1 MRADSITPFW
11 LRQFTKLTAASTLF
25 LIFAGAM
32 VTSTSSGLA
41 VPDWP
46 LSYGQLMPPMVGGI
60 FYEHG
65 HRMIATFVGL
75 LTLIQAFWLQFREPK
90 RAVRLLGWTS
100 LVTVIVQGVLGGLTV
115 LFLLPTAISVSH
127 AALAQIFLGL
137 NTAIAFLTSRTWHEW
152 STASRAEPDSLLS
165 SGVKIVLVLI
175 FLQTLAGALMRHMGA
190 GLVIPDFP
198 LSFGRLVPPFLSM
211 EIVVNFT
218 HRFGALVVSA
228 AILWLLPAVL
238 RSASE
243 GLRRLYYVLVGL
255 LALQITLG
263 AWTVW
268 SLKHAFT
275 TSLHVTTGATMLAVA
290 VMLALATHA
299 TRQPRVVRVEAA
311 GGEVPA

>member
-90 RAVRLLGWTS
+90 RAVRVLGWTA

-115 LFLLPTAISVSH
+115 LYLLPTAISVSH

-152 STASRAEPDSLLS
+152 STAPRPEPDSLLS
-165 SGVKIVLVLI
+165 SGAKIVLGLI
-175 FLQTLAGALMRHMGA
+175 FLQTLVGALMRHMGA

-198 LSFGRLVPPFLSM
+198 LSFGRLVPPFLSV
-211 EIVVNFT
+211 EIAVNFS
-218 HRFGALVVSA
+218 HRLGAVVVSV
-228 AILWLLPAVL
+228 AILWLLPAMR
-238 RSASE
+238 RSASA
-243 GLRRLYYVLVGL
+243 GVRRIYDLLVGL
-255 LALQITLG
+255 LVLQITLG
-263 AWTVW
+263 AFTVW
-268 SLKHAFT
+268 TLKHALT
-275 TSLHVTTGATMLAVA
+275 TSMHVTTGAAMLAVA
-290 VMLALATHA
+290 VMVVLGTH
-299 TRQPRVVRVEAA
+299 TRRAVDAVQVGPA
-311 GGEVPA
+311 GGEALA

>member
-90 RAVRLLGWTS
+90 HAVRILGWTS
-100 LVTVIVQGVLGGLTV
+100 LATVIVQGVLGGLTV

-152 STASRAEPDSLLS
+152 STASRPEPSSLLS
-165 SGVKIVLVLI
+165 SGAKIVLGLI

-211 EIVVNFT
+211 EIAVNFT

-228 AILWLLPAVL
+228 AILWLLPAVR
-238 RSASE
+238 RSASD
-243 GLRRLYYVLVGL
+243 GVRRVYYVLVGL
-255 LALQITLG
+255 LALQVALG

-268 SLKHAFT
+268 SLRHTLT
-275 TSLHVTTGATMLAVA
+275 TSLHVTTGAAMLAVG
-290 VMLALATHA
+290 VMLALATHVE
-299 TRQPRVVRVEAA
+299 REPGVVRVEPA